1 MKTLELEPSLEGTKL
16 TFDLP
21 ADVAAAIAAHP
32 GRKLQLNVPDDEPA
46 VPVPAPGDG
55 PEAWAHWHR
64 SLGTLSEDFEWI
76 LRQRQWLSF
85 GAMSSPPQKNRIL
98 IR

>member
-55 PEAWAHWHR
+55 PGAWARWHR
-64 SLGTLSEDFEWI
+64 SLGTLSEDFECPSRDED
-76 LRQRQWLSF
+76 LDE
-85 GAMSSPPQKNRIL
+85 PPADLAGMR
-98 IR
+98 